1 MEHVK
6 VIFGR
11 GNAVISDVILFV
23 SRSEWSHVAYID
35 ENSGY
40 IIEAAGGIG
49 VIASTYDNFKSR
61 YPRHLI
67 AQIPVKDA
75 KLFREVMI
83 SLIGAEYDFK
93 AILGILLHK
102 DWNDNNKWTCSEAIA
117 HASGLFRKNKLHCVT
132 QEVIYMMSVDSRFDF
147 DKFFTVDVRPS
158 QLHLMGFY

>member
-11 GNAVISDVILFV
+11 GNAVISDIILFI
-23 SRSEWSHVAYID
+23 SRSDWSHVAYID
-35 ENSGY
+35 EVSGY

-67 AQIPVKDA
+67 AEIPVRDA
-75 KLFREVMI
+75 KLFRDTMI
-83 SLIGAEYDFK
+83 SLIGADYDFR
-93 AILGILLHK
+93 AILGILLRK
-102 DWNDNNKWTCSEAIA
+102 DWNDNNKWMCSEAIA
-117 HASGLFRKNKLHCVT
+117 HASGLFRKNKLHRVT
-132 QEVIYMMSVDSRFDF
+132 QEAIYLISKDSHFDF
-147 DKFFTVDVRPS
+147 SKYLTVDVRPS